1 MKRLALIAG
10 VVLACA
16 FVSLEAQNTGTAARK
31 VRVAVLDFD
40 YATVQG
46 DVSIIFGRNV
56 DVGRGVSDLLVNYLV
71 KDGNYS
77 VIERKQ
83 LDTILAE
90 QNFSN
95 SDRADA
101 SSAARI
107 GKVLGVDAI
116 IAGSITQFGNDTK
129 NTGVGAIGGGLGR
142 LGLGSVKQ
150 KESKAI
156 VGLTARIVSID
167 TAEILAVADG
177 KGESKRTSTSLAGAG
192 AGWSGFGGGSI
203 DFGSSNFQ
211 NTIIG
216 EAVKEAVEAMSTSVI
231 AGRSR
236 VTARSV
242 QVQGL
247 VAAVLG
253 KQLVLNVGGKAGV
266 RTGDTLTVQRVAQ
279 EIKDPAT
286 GKVIRRMTSDVG
298 VVRVV
303 EVDDESSVAEIVSG
317 ADFKVSDAVRSQAN

>member
-1 MKRLALIAG
+1 MKKAAVIASAI
-10 VVLACA
+10 VACA
-16 FVSLEAQNTGTAARK
+16 VVSIHAQTSGGTAPRK
-31 VRVAVLDFD
+31 PRVAVLDFD

-56 DVGRGVSDLLVNYLV
+56 DVGKGVTDLLVNYLV
-71 KDGNYS
+71 KEGGYA
-77 VIERKQ
+77 VIERKE
-83 LDTILAE
+83 LDRIIAE

-107 GKVLGVDAI
+107 GKLLGVDAI

-129 NTGVGAIGGGLGR
+129 STGIGAVGGGLGR
-142 LGLGSVKQ
+142 LGLGRVNQ

-156 VGLTARIVSID
+156 VGLTARIVNIE
-167 TAEILAVADG
+167 TAEILAVAEG

-211 NTIIG
+211 STIIG
-216 EAVKEAVEAMSTSVI
+216 EAVKEAVESMSTSVV
-231 AGRSR
+231 AGRPR
-236 VTARSV
+236 VATRAV
-242 QVQGL
+242 TVQGL

-253 KQLVLNVGGKAGV
+253 KQLVLNVGAKAGARV
-266 RTGDTLTVQRVAQ
+266 GDTMTVQRVSQ

-286 GKVIRRMTSDVG
+286 GRVIRRMSTEVG
-298 VVRVV
+298 TVRIA
-303 EVDDESSVAEIVSG
+303 EVDDESAVADILTG
-317 ADFKVSDAVRSQAN
+317 TDFKVSDSVQSR